1 MPVLYWL
8 TTVIAGYAALALW
21 VANLTRALRLGQR
34 SLATALAATPVVLL
48 MAAPWM
54 GTPLRPLIFALLLLA
69 VTLACARLFA
79 PDQPVVN
86 AKYGRPALLH
96 LMLITGSAIFLVPF
110 VWMVVTSLKE
120 DRQLAK
126 LPPEWIPT
134 QQVQVRY
141 EGHTRG
147 VVRLS
152 AEGLRRLPHLS
163 KERVGVR
170 FGLPPVTGIAMHMND
185 NITCQILAPVGIDAG
200 VVHPAPQART
210 LTLTQDQ
217 YTEVR
222 HDAPVWNNYPAA
234 LKYLPADSR
243 YGLVNL
249 KNTLIIA
256 FLSVLGTVLSSSL
269 VAYGFARLRWPG
281 RDLLFG
287 LLLATMMLPDAVT
300 MMPRFLIF
308 RGLHWVDTLLPL
320 WMPSFFASTFNV
332 FLLRQFFMAIPK
344 ELEEAARIDGCGY
357 LRTYW
362 SIMLPMVRPAVAAVA
377 IMTFLGSW
385 KDFLGPLIYISSPE
399 KMPLSYVLQLYNSAH
414 GGEPNLLMAATTL
427 VMLPVVLLF
436 FFTQRYFIE
445 GVTLT
450 GLGGR

>member
-8 TTVIAGYAALALW
+8 STVVAGYSALAVW

-34 SLATALAATPVVLL
+34 SLAAALAATPVVLL
-48 MAAPWM
+48 IASPWM
-54 GTPLRPLIFALLLLA
+54 GAPLRPLIFAVLLLA
-69 VTLACARLFA
+69 ITLAWLRLLA
-79 PDQPVVN
+79 PGQPLVN
-86 AKYGRPALLH
+86 ARDGRPAVLH
-96 LMLITGSAIFLVPF
+96 LILITGSAIFLVPF
-110 VWMVVTSLKE
+110 IWMVVTSLK
-120 DRQLAK
+120 DDSQLSK

-134 QQVQVRY
+134 QQVQVLY
-141 EGHTRG
+141 DGHTRG
-147 VVRLS
+147 EVRLS
-152 AEGLRRLPHLS
+152 AAARAG
-163 KERVGVR
+163 VGEIPR
-170 FGLPPVTGIAMHMND
+170 AIGIAMHMND
-185 NITCQILAPVGIDAG
+185 NGTCQVLAPVTLDHAG
-200 VVHPAPQART
+200 GVHPSARARM
-210 LTLTQDQ
+210 LTLTQNQ
-217 YTEVR
+217 YSEER
-222 HDAPVWNNYPAA
+222 RDAPVWNNYPAA
-234 LKYLPADSR
+234 LKYLPDDSQ

-249 KNTLIIA
+249 KNTLVIS
-256 FLSVLGTVLSSSL
+256 FLSVLGTILSSSL

-281 RDLLFG
+281 RDILFG

-308 RGLHWVDTLLPL
+308 RSLHWVDTLLPL
-320 WMPSFFASTFNV
+320 WAPSFFASAFNV
-332 FLLRQFFMAIPK
+332 FLLRQFFLGIPK

-362 SIMLPMVRPAVAAVA
+362 SIMLPMVRPAIAAIA